1 MIEILKSLGVIP
13 SVLLTATFAVAVLKA
28 LLKVQ
33 AKGVGDLGKSE
44 KAQVL
49 VEKIEVVATFILS
62 ILLFLTALALTWND
76 PTIFIPLCSG
86 GALFFL
92 ALWVYQRQ
100 MLKYARRHPDPLSTP
115 GAQPTPQLPAPANSV
130 AAGAVPAAPQTGS
143 AQS

>member
-62 ILLFLTALALTWND
+62 ILLFLTALALTWSD

-100 MLKYARRHPDPLSTP
+100 MLKYARRHPDPLPTP

-130 AAGAVPAAPQTGS
+130 AAGTVPAAPQTGN